1 MGMPKPIATFVRFV
15 DALNYR
21 VGRFAMYLIYVLGGI
36 LLLSTLSRL
45 VLGAAV
51 NWALEMSQFVLS
63 AYYLLGGAYTWQQ
76 GAHVRMDLLYT
87 RFSPRSRALTD
98 AITILFVIFY
108 LAVLFAGGISSTNYA
123 IVYKQQN
130 YSAWAPL
137 LWPVKLVMTVAVFL
151 MLLQAVSS
159 FFKDIAEVRGKPI
172 A

>member
-1 MGMPKPIATFVRFV
+1 MPKPIVAFVRFV

-36 LLLSTLSRL
+36 LLFSTLSQL
-45 VLGAAV
+45 VFGAPV

-63 AYYLLGGAYTWQQ
+63 AYYLLGGAYAWQE
-76 GAHVRMDLLYT
+76 GAHVRMDLAYS
-87 RFSPRSRALTD
+87 RFSPKSRALTD
-98 AITILFVIFY
+98 ALTIVFVIFY
-108 LAVLFAGGISSTNYA
+108 LVVLFAGGVSSTNYA

-130 YSAWAPL
+130 YSAWAPV
-137 LWPVKLVMTVAVFL
+137 LWPVKVVMTVAVFL
-151 MLLQAVSS
+151 MLLQAIAS